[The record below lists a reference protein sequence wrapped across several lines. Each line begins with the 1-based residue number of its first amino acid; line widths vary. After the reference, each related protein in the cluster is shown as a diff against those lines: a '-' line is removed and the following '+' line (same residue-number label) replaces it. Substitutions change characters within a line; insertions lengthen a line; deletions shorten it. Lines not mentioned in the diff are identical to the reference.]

1 MSPNATPRPLAGIH
15 VPTITIFKDTPAQ
28 EVDIEANKKHILY
41 LAQSGVQGVLI
52 QGSTGEQV
60 SLTREE
66 RVQLTRATREVAEQN
81 GFPNFTIMAGTGAQ
95 STQEAIALAKDAAGA
110 GADYVCQ
117 LPPSFFAPS
126 MTAEAIESFYREVA
140 DNSPIPVIIYS
151 WPGASSGLEVTSD
164 GVARLA
170 KHKNIVG
177 IKQTDNNVGKMARNV
192 YQNPDN
198 FYVLGG
204 ASDYL
209 IGALAV
215 GAHGT
220 ITGIANFVPRV
231 VLKLYDLF
239 KQGKLAEATKLQGEV
254 SAGEWSVL
262 SGGIPSCKYATQLF
276 RGYGGVPRR
285 PLPIAPQ
292 AVQDRVKTLLKP
304 LYDMEQQLV
313 AQASG
318 K

>member
-1 MSPNATPRPLAGIH
+1 MSPNAVRRSLHGIH

-28 EVDIEANKKHILY
+28 EIDIEANKKHILY
-41 LAQSGVQGVLI
+41 LAQSGIHGVLI

-60 SLTREE
+60 SLTKEE
-66 RVQLTRATREVAEQN
+66 RIQLTRATREIVEQN
-81 GFPNFTIMAGTGAQ
+81 GFPDFTIMAGTGAQ
-95 STQEAIALAKDAAGA
+95 SAQEAIALAKDAAAA
-110 GADYVCQ
+110 GADYACQ

-126 MTAEAIESFYREVA
+126 MTAEALESFYIEVA
-140 DNSPIPVIIYS
+140 DNSPIPILIYS

-170 KHKNIVG
+170 KHPNIAG
-177 IKQTDNNVGKMARNV
+177 IKQTDHNVGKMARNV
-192 YQNPDN
+192 HQNPG
-198 FYVLGG
+198 FAVLGG

-215 GAHGT
+215 GAHGS

-254 SAGEWSVL
+254 SAGEWSIM
-262 SGGIPSCKYATQLF
+262 SGGIPSCKYGTQRF
-276 RGYGGVPRR
+276 RGYGGIPRR
-285 PLPIAPQ
+285 PLPPAPQ
-292 AVQDRVKTLLKP
+292 AVQDKVNALMTP
-304 LYDMEQQLV
+304 LYEMEKQLV
-313 AQASG
+313 AQATG